1 MFRPLSILVVL
12 CSVLFTTVAAQTSKG
27 LLHPGE
33 PGPGPIHRFLVPI
46 DEEGENALLS
56 GQDGLVGRRNYEA
69 FTQYLVDD
77 RVGDWEGLLAAAGSL
92 LRDDMDFI
100 PLSGHL
106 LDGAH
111 PMDLLSSL
119 SPEWLSG
126 DIGAPNLPVDAGL
139 YLIQFDGPI
148 ADSDRSRID
157 ALGLDVVQYVPFN
170 AYVLSLSPE
179 EAVMLDGL
187 SASLPS
193 MRLAIPYHPAFRVTP
208 SVREAA
214 RTTRGVLLPMTVQLV
229 DGDGVRSAMD
239 FIVSLGGR
247 ILHQVKVG
255 PYLNLMVDLDPAQ
268 VRDLA
273 HHPRVFA
280 IEERHPRRRLDER
293 QGQIVAGNVSGA
305 SLGGPNYLSWLSS
318 HGFNA
323 SQFSSFSVNVVD
335 DATSLGGHPD
345 LPSTR
350 VDFQLNPTS
359 QSGPQ
364 EGHGFLNAQIIAGF
378 NNGTGSAVEDSGGYN
393 YGLGIAPWSHVGS
406 TAIFGNSNATGTSWE
421 SSAYA
426 QGARISSNSWGFGGP
441 IADYDSSAQEY
452 DFIVRDARGSQS
464 GLQELSVIFAA
475 GNDGPG
481 PNTVGSPSTA
491 KNIITVGA
499 SENVRQTGTDGC
511 GTGNGE
517 ANNANDLVGFSSRGP
532 VNASGG
538 DGRWKPEIVA
548 PGTHIQAGVPQ
559 SNYNGLSICDQYFPL
574 GQTLYGWSSG
584 TSHSTPAV
592 AAGAALIYQDSLN
605 NGLGAPSP
613 ALQKAILVNTA
624 EYLTGF
630 GANDTLPSNKQGMGR
645 MNLGRAFDGAPKI
658 RVDQTQTLAT
668 TGSTYTLTGSVQDP
682 SKPFRV
688 TLCWTDAPGPTT
700 GAPWVNDL
708 DLTVTIGGSTYRG
721 NRFSGALS
729 TTGGTADVRNNTE
742 SVFLPAGTT
751 GSFTVTVTAAN
762 IAGDGVPGNADATD
776 QDFALF
782 VYNGSS
788 GGPIAP
794 VADFTGTPTSGMAPL
809 TVAFTDLTTG
819 SASSW
824 SWNFGDGST
833 SVAQNPTHTY
843 TATGTYTVTLT
854 ATGPGGTDSATKA
867 NYITVS
873 PAPAPGIQDG
883 DFESQTS
890 GTAPSGAWT
899 VDFGTGHIINPAGGT
914 SSDNGLPSSGSK
926 WCEVAADSTDNATPP
941 SNPGGTTAAAVGGA
955 GISQSFTIPSGSHL
969 LSFEAAFLRNE
980 GANQAT
986 FNDWMSV
993 DVSDGTTVVNVY
1005 YADTFTAAPLT
1016 SSKYGYAMT
1025 AVQTVS
1031 VDLLALFPAS
1041 TSSTLFTITVQVG
1054 NGGDN
1059 VQPSKGYVDNFAL
1072 SSPVGV
1078 PTAGFSA
1085 TPTSG
1090 TAPLTVSFTDSS
1102 TGSITSRVWNFGDG
1116 TTSAATNPTHVY
1128 ASAGVYTPSLTVVG
1142 PGGSDTFTAT
1152 NLISVGTPPPTA
1164 DFGASPLNPLPG
1176 QVVQFTPMTTGS
1188 VTTYLWSFGDGTS
1201 SSLAS
1206 PVHTY
1211 LTPGSY
1217 DVTLTVTGPG
1227 GTDSLT
1233 KPGYITVTATGGERI
1248 YVSFRGTTTLPG
1260 LGAVEDE
1267 DIVFYDTATGL
1278 WSMYMDGS
1286 DLGLAGTDVNA
1297 FHVFPNGA
1305 VAFSIDSASYSL
1317 STLLFGPNGT
1327 IMTENDLAYWLPTST
1342 GSTTAGSVFFIF
1354 DGSDVGLDT
1363 SAEDID
1369 GLYFAADGS
1378 FLLVSTS
1385 GGGSVQGGLNFADE
1399 DVLFFLPQT
1408 YFTATSG
1415 TWLFAFDGSDVALGD
1430 AGEDLDALH
1439 FDDNSAMLF
1448 STDGVFSATGS
1459 MGADEDIAQFV
1470 GPFGVTTS
1478 GTVSLAFDMS
1488 TMGVP
1493 GSADVDAVTVV
1504 PNP

>member
-1 MFRPLSILVVL
+1 MSRPLSILVVL
-12 CSVLFTTVAAQTSKG
+12 CSCLLTSAASQSSSD

-33 PGPGPIHRFLVPI
+33 VGPGPIHRFLVPREAG
-46 DEEGENALLS
+46 DVHALLAT
-56 GQDGLVGRRNYEA
+56 QEGLVDRRAYGS
-69 FTQYLVDD
+69 FTQYLVDE
-77 RVGDWEGLLAAAGSL
+77 RLGDWSDLLASAGTL
-92 LRDDMDFI
+92 LRDDMDVI
-100 PLSGHL
+100 PLNGRF

-111 PMDLLSSL
+111 PMELLGRL
-119 SPEWLSG
+119 SRDWLLG
-126 DIGAPNLPVDAGL
+126 DVANANMPVDAGL

-148 ADSDRSRID
+148 DDGDRARID
-157 ALGLDVVQYVPFN
+157 DLGLDVIQYLPFN
-170 AYVLSLSPE
+170 AYVLALSPE
-179 EAVMLDGL
+179 EVVILEGL
-187 SASLPS
+187 ASSLPS
-193 MRLAIPYHPAFRVTP
+193 LRLIIPYHPAFRVTP

-214 RTTRGVLLPMTVQLV
+214 KTTSGVLLPMTVQLV
-229 DGDGVRSAMD
+229 DGDGVRNAMD
-239 FIVSLGGR
+239 FIASLGGN

-293 QGQIVAGNVSGA
+293 QGQIIAGNVNGSN
-305 SLGGPNYLSWLSS
+305 LGGPSYLAWLASR
-318 HGFNA
+318 GFNG
-323 SQFSSFSVNVVD
+323 SQFSSFSVNIVD

-345 LPSTR
+345 LPSSR
-350 VDFQLNPTS
+350 IDFQLNPTS
-359 QSGPQ
+359 QGGAQ
-364 EGHGFLNAQIIAGF
+364 EGHGFLNAHIVAGF

-406 TAIFGNSNATGTSWE
+406 TAIFGNGNATGTSWE

-441 IADYDSSAQEY
+441 IADYDSNAQEY
-452 DFIVRDARGSQS
+452 DFIVRDARGSQA
-464 GLQELSVIFAA
+464 GLQELSVVFAA

-499 SENVRQTGTDGC
+499 SENVRPTGTDGC

-517 ANNANDLVGFSSRGP
+517 ANNADDLVGFSSRGP
-532 VNASGG
+532 VNSGGG

-559 SNYNGLSICDQYFPL
+559 SNYNGLSVCDQYFPF

-592 AAGAALIYQDSLN
+592 AAGAALIYQNSLN

-613 ALQKAILVNTA
+613 ALQKAILVDTA

-645 MNLGRAFDGAPKI
+645 MNLGRAFDGTPKI
-658 RVDQTQTLAT
+658 QLDQTQILAS
-668 TGSTYTLTGSVQDP
+668 TGTSYSVSGSVQDP

-708 DLTVTIGGSTYRG
+708 DLTVTIGGTTYRG
-721 NRFSGALS
+721 NHFSGALS
-729 TTGGTADVRNNTE
+729 TAGGTADVRNNTE

-762 IAGDGVPGNADATD
+762 IAGDGIPGNGDPTD

-782 VYNGSS
+782 IYNGSS
-788 GGPIAP
+788 GGPVAP
-794 VADFTGTPTSGMAPL
+794 VADFIGTPTSGTAPL
-809 TVAFTDLTTG
+809 SVAFTDLTAG
-819 SASSW
+819 SVTSW
-824 SWNFGDGST
+824 SWNFGDGATST
-833 SVAQNPTHTY
+833 AQNPTHTY
-843 TATGTYTVTLT
+843 GAVGSYSVTLT
-854 ATGPGGTDSATKA
+854 ATGPGGTDSTTKV

-873 PAPAPGIQDG
+873 SVPTPGIQDG
-883 DFESQTS
+883 DFESQSAGST
-890 GTAPSGAWT
+890 PSGAWT
-899 VDFGTGHIINPAGGT
+899 VDFGTGHVINPAGGT
-914 SSDNGLPSSGSK
+914 SSDNGMPSSGSK

-941 SNPGGTTAAAVGGA
+941 SNPGGTTSPAMGGA
-955 GISQSFTIPSGSHL
+955 GISQTFTIPSGSHL
-969 LSFEAAFLRNE
+969 LAFDAAFLRNE
-980 GANQAT
+980 GANQTT

-993 DVSDGTTVVNVY
+993 DVSDGNTVVNIY
-1005 YADTFTAAPLT
+1005 YADTFTPAPLT

-1025 AVQTVS
+1025 AIQSVS
-1031 VDLLALFPAS
+1031 VDLLALFPTA

-1059 VQPSKGYVDNFAL
+1059 IQPSKGYVDNFQL
-1072 SSPVGV
+1072 SSPVV
-1078 PTAGFSA
+1078 PPTAMFQAS
-1085 TPTSG
+1085 PTSG
-1090 TAPLTVSFTDSS
+1090 NAPLTVSFTDTS

-1116 TTSAATNPTHVY
+1116 STSTAANPAHVY
-1128 ASAGVYTPSLTVVG
+1128 ASPGVYSPSLTVVG
-1142 PGGSDTFTAT
+1142 PGGSDTFTAM
-1152 NLISVGTPPPTA
+1152 NLISVTTPAPTA
-1164 DFGASPLNPLPG
+1164 DFGASPLTPLPG
-1176 QVVQFTPMTTGS
+1176 QTVQFTPITTGT
-1188 VTTYLWSFGDGTS
+1188 VTSYLWTFGDGTS
-1201 SSLAS
+1201 SSAS
-1206 PVHTY
+1206 SPLHAY
-1211 LTPGSY
+1211 STPGSY
-1217 DVTLTVTGPG
+1217 DVTLTVSGPG
-1227 GTDSLT
+1227 GTDSVT
-1233 KPGYITVTATGGERI
+1233 KPGFITVAAAGGERI
-1248 YVSFRGTTTLPG
+1248 YVSFRSTTVLPG

-1267 DIVFYDTATGL
+1267 DIVFYDTATAS

-1286 DLGLAGTDVNA
+1286 DLGLGGTDVNA
-1297 FHVFPNGA
+1297 FHIFPNGA

-1317 STLLFGPNGT
+1317 SSLLFGPNGT

-1342 GSTTAGSVFFIF
+1342 GPTTAGTVFFIF

-1369 GLYFAADGS
+1369 GLHFAADGS

-1385 GGGSVQGGLNFADE
+1385 GGGSVQGGLTFTDE

-1415 TWLFAFDGSDVALGD
+1415 TWLFAFDGSDVGLGG
-1430 AGEDLDALH
+1430 AGEDVDALH
-1439 FDDNSAMLF
+1439 FDDSSAMLF
-1448 STDGVFSATGS
+1448 STDGAFSATGS
-1459 MGADEDIAQFV
+1459 AGADEDIARFV

-1478 GTVSLAFDMS
+1478 GTVSLLFDMS

-1493 GSADVDAVTVV
+1493 GSADVDALTVI